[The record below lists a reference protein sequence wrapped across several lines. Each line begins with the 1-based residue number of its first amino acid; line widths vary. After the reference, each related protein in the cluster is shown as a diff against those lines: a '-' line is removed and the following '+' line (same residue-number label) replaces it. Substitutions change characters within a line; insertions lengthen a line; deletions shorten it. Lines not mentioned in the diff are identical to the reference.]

1 MPIVRGKVIEPLY
14 TAEQIAHRNQ
24 LLARQIAEGPTKDLL
39 VIAILKGSFIFAA
52 DLLRAL
58 HETGLAPEVEFITL
72 SSYGAGTVSQGVRIV
87 KDIDSDVKDRDVLLI
102 DDILE
107 SGRTLKFAKELLFER
122 GARNVTVAVLL
133 DKRMKR
139 KEALEAEYVGF
150 DCPDHFVVGYGMD
163 VAYAFRELPFVGVV
177 TGDAPTEG

>member
-1 MPIVRGKVIEPLY
+1 MPIVRGKTIEPLF
-14 TAEQIAHRNQ
+14 TAEQIAERNRE
-24 LLARQIAEGPTKDLL
+24 LARQIASGPTSDLL
-39 VIAILKGSFIFAA
+39 VIAVLKGSFIFAA

-58 HETGLAPEVEFITL
+58 HDTGLAPEVEFITL

-107 SGRTLKFAKELLFER
+107 SGRTLKFAKELLYER
-122 GARNVTVAVLL
+122 GARHVTLAVLL
-133 DKRMKR
+133 DKRVKR
-139 KEALEAEYVGF
+139 QEQLEADYVGF
-150 DCPDHFVVGYGMD
+150 ECPDYFVVGYGMD

-177 TGDAPTEG
+177 TGDAVSKS